1 MVRRLLFV
9 AGALVLGVPAI
20 AVAQSSEAE
29 VLGAIHSLFAA
40 MKARD
45 TTAMAAAFDSAARF
59 TLTRPS
65 PDGGVRVA
73 VLSGADFLTA
83 VSRPGGQAIDERI
96 RNPVVQV
103 DGPLATVWTEYQVLI
118 EGKLSHCGYDA
129 FQLVRRSDGWKVL
142 NVSDTFRRE
151 CGEEWEESRE

>member
-1 MVRRLLFV
+1 MIRRFLL
-9 AGALVLGVPAI
+9 AALLLVLALPASGAAQDDASEVMK
-20 AVAQSSEAE
+20 AVDR
-29 VLGAIHSLFAA
+29 LFAA

-45 TTAMAAAFDSAARF
+45 TTAMAAALDSAARF
-59 TLTRPS
+59 TLTRPA
-65 PDGGVRVA
+65 PDGVRVV
-73 VLSGADFLTA
+73 VLSGSDFLTA

-103 DGPLATVWTEYQVLI
+103 DGHLATVWAEYQVLI

-129 FQLVRRSDGWKVL
+129 FDLVRRSDGWKVL

-151 CGEEWEESRE
+151 CGEVWEKGRE